1 MRVQIDIVQCQALA
15 ERLRTQHIYVQDACA
30 HIQRARQLL
39 PAQSCEAQKEQL
51 ERAIKR
57 LHRLKEELTEKE
69 EQLLRI
75 TEVYRSCEEEVLNDI
90 RIFPEE
96 RRVDSIAWKSS
107 PDMVFPIWKHDIVK
121 MLFRRPA
128 IQAMIGCEY
137 YAIFRPLRIGWYKR
151 LVVPNEVRD
160 FVTIRMKSPLS
171 ELRPVPWK
179 GIFIPGCQPTIDW
192 DWLFEEMRR
201 RILKW
206 WEEYQK
212 NKEGG
217 VRDAII
223 GGINRPERFTLLYK
237 EQTGSN
243 APDGGQK

>member
-1 MRVQIDIVQCQALA
+1 
-15 ERLRTQHIYVQDACA
+15 
-30 HIQRARQLL
+30 
-39 PAQSCEAQKEQL
+39 
-51 ERAIKR
+51 
-57 LHRLKEELTEKE
+57 
-69 EQLLRI
+69 
-75 TEVYRSCEEEVLNDI
+75 
-90 RIFPEE
+90 
-96 RRVDSIAWKSS
+96 
-107 PDMVFPIWKHDIVK
+107 MVFPIWKHDIVK